1 MSVYVRALRER
12 IGTDVLEI
20 PTVSVIVEDERGRVL
35 LVRHVEGNVW
45 TTPGGMIE
53 PYELPADA
61 AVRETWEETGLHV
74 VPTRILGVF
83 GGPPCS
89 ATYSNGDK
97 VSFVSTVFAAHA
109 VGGTLKPD
117 GVETLET
124 RYFARD
130 DLRGVPIRPHV
141 MLYLEAAWSG
151 EAAPRF
157 QPPTWIPPA
166 QGQGV

>member
-1 MSVYVRALRER
+1 MPMSDYVRGLRER

-20 PTVSVIVEDERGRVL
+20 PTVAVIVRDDRDRVL

-89 ATYSNGDK
+89 GTYSNGDK
-97 VSFVSTVFAAHA
+97 VSFVSTVFAARA
-109 VGGTLKPD
+109 VGGTLRPD
-117 GVETLET
+117 GVETLDT
-124 RYFARD
+124 RWFARD
-130 DLRGVPIRPHV
+130 ELGGEPIRPHV

-151 EAAPRF
+151 DDTPRF
-157 QPPTWIPPA
+157 QPPTWEPPA
-166 QGQGV
+166 HG